1 MTIRKAWRRCLVQKN
16 IYYFEGA
23 MWHHLGKVALDS
35 AVSAAVSTTVKV
47 GIEAVASKK
56 RQDVQPRQSTPQ
68 QVHYHYS
75 ITDDSD
81 AKWKLENM
89 STKDLLVGIRFFN
102 DGFLRLCQV
111 FGEGAINVNEGKIKS
126 IASSKE
132 KVAPGSSGHLTISPS
147 TAWLDAI
154 FLFKGLNELDD
165 SALRALSD
173 AKERF
178 KDAARQAT
186 KAFCNEALSAG
197 ERVLALRCR
206 VAASLLEKIDDPV
219 DALGSCK
226 LYLEEL
232 HAMRVV
238 RESFKKRGGSQS
250 IQADVRDLNSFLCDV
265 TQLVGNVGGLLSWP
279 CVVVA
284 ERRIDPLHHVEMM
297 SKHYCSSRS
306 FGQEGND
313 KHRLNFAWSIASNTR
328 GDFIVPDGVDRNI
341 KFFDSNGKFQFC
353 LDPFE
358 NESRSAEYE
367 DEVWNVAT
375 DQHDNIY
382 VLTVQRDN
390 GVAISSKVYMFD
402 KDCRRIQKL
411 DLREGFRGF
420 SLAVDDSNRVF
431 VMGGSFSNLDNTLVA
446 VYNQWSGF
454 VQSFGNKHLK
464 KAQDITVADE
474 GRVMVLNGETD
485 PIVLVF
491 SVDGKL
497 LHNFKVTSSLPDS
510 GIAMTFHKTSETVL
524 VASLL
529 PDNRV
534 KVSMYQTDGHLVR
547 VIQFKDKGGP
557 FITGVTATA
566 KGRIAVPGQ
575 NTVLFC

>member
-1 MTIRKAWRRCLVQKN
+1 MSTAASTI
-16 IYYFEGA
+16 
-23 MWHHLGKVALDS
+23 
-35 AVSAAVSTTVKV
+35 VKV
-47 GIEAVASKK
+47 GIEAAISKK

-68 QVHYHYS
+68 PVYCSHHYY
-75 ITDDSD
+75 ITDNSN
-81 AKWKLENM
+81 AELKLENM
-89 STKDLLVGIRFFN
+89 STKDLLAGIRFFN
-102 DGFLRLCQV
+102 DGFVRLCQV
-111 FGEGAINVNEGKIKS
+111 FGEGAINVNAGKIKS
-126 IASSKE
+126 LASSKE
-132 KVAPGSSGHLTISPS
+132 KVAPGSSGHLSNSPS
-147 TAWLDAI
+147 AAWLDAI
-154 FLFKGLNELDD
+154 RLFKVRNESTDELDD
-165 SALRALSD
+165 SAVRALSD

-178 KDAARQAT
+178 KDAARNATQA
-186 KAFCNEALSAG
+186 FSNEALSAG

-206 VAASLLEKIDDPV
+206 VAASLLEKIDNPL
-219 DALGSCK
+219 DALGGCK

-238 RESFKKRGGSQS
+238 KESFKKRGGSRS
-250 IQADVRDLNSFLCDV
+250 IQADVRDVNSFLCDV
-265 TQLVGNVGGLLSWP
+265 TQVVGNVGGLLSWP

-284 ERRIDPLHHVEMM
+284 ERQIDPLHHEEMM
-297 SKHYCSSRS
+297 SKHNCLSSS

-313 KHRLNFAWSIASNTR
+313 KQRLNFAWSIASNTR

-341 KFFDSNGKFQFC
+341 KFFDSNGKFRFC

-358 NESRSAEYE
+358 DESRSEYE

-382 VLTVQRDN
+382 VLTLQRDD

-402 KDCRRIQKL
+402 KDCRLIQKL

-446 VYNQWSGF
+446 VYDQWSGF
-454 VQSFGNKHLK
+454 VQSFGNKRLK
-464 KAQDITVADE
+464 KAQDITIADE

-491 SVDGKL
+491 SVDGQL

-510 GIAMTFHKTSETVL
+510 GIAMTFDKTSKNVL
-524 VASLL
+524 VASLH

-547 VIQFKDKGGP
+547 VIKFKDRGGR
-557 FITGVTATA
+557 FITGVTATS